1 MTKKPREISSLK
13 IVKNKRD
20 VKDLISHCI
29 KTGYACVDF
38 ETNGHHP
45 SSILFKPTILGVS
58 FQPGSAWIIPLDHF
72 ESPLKKEIK
81 WESLFNLFCKGVI
94 ENPEIT
100 KVAHNFMFEYMIF
113 LRYGY
118 SVSGR
123 MLDTMLGKY
132 LLDENTPNALESLIE
147 RFLPQM
153 LSLKTSTKFDNLPWD
168 RKPFDQLSKYCGGD
182 CDSTL
187 RLLLFLEP
195 RLIKAGL
202 YNLFRN
208 MMGMAIRVL
217 SEAELEGVNINTPYL
232 EDLVTKYD
240 IMIDECYKRLRNNKY
255 LVKYE
260 AVRLAETKNNL
271 ISQTKAEIKKL
282 EDSNPNSVQLRNKRV
297 KLKEYV
303 ANIFSTKKDKELLQP
318 FNFNS
323 PKQII
328 DLFFQS
334 PHGFKFKVVKY
345 TTKKDERRIKH
356 ETDNP
361 STDEE
366 VLQTLKHKDKTGFI
380 ESLLRYRELTKL
392 QSTYI
397 RGMLEKVDDNNK
409 IHGRFLL
416 HGTVTGRLS
425 SRNPNLQNIPRDTTS
440 KDIKKMFVAPEGMLI
455 LQLDY
460 SQAELRVMA
469 AAAGEKTMISWF
481 KEGKDVHLAT
491 ACNKMGWNYDERK
504 KILDKE
510 DKSDPKFEETKVE
523 RKKAKTI
530 NFGIIYGQGAP
541 ALAEGLSEPEKGKF
555 VTKEAAEKFLK
566 DWFRTFKM
574 MKGYIDKQHQLVR
587 ANGEVKSVF
596 GRKRRLDGIYS
607 PIFGIRAKAERDT
620 INAPIQGAASDYAL
634 FSSILIWEKVKDG
647 VIPFAKQVM
656 TVHDSLIFYVYPKD
670 VHRLVKEMGK
680 ICRNPQTKKYFGFQI
695 DDVVM
700 QVDFEIG
707 KDWANLN
714 KYNPETDYRKI

>member
-1 MTKKPREISSLK
+1 MTKKQKEISYLRVIKHPREI
-13 IVKNKRD
+13 D
-20 VKDLISHCI
+20 ELIAHC
-29 KTGYACVDF
+29 KTTGYASIDF
-38 ETNGHHP
+38 ETNGQHP
-45 SSILFKPTILGVS
+45 SSSLFKPTVLGVS
-58 FQPGSAWIIPLDHF
+58 FQPGSAWIIPLAHF
-72 ESPLKKEIK
+72 ESPFLKKNQWLE
-81 WESLFNLFCKGVI
+81 LFDKFCKGVI

-100 KVAHNFMFEYMIF
+100 KVAQNFMFEYMIF

-118 SVSGR
+118 RVAGR
-123 MLDTMLGKY
+123 MLDTMLAKY
-132 LLDENTPNALESLIE
+132 LLDENTPNSLESLIE

-153 LSLKTSTKFDNLPWD
+153 LALKTSAKFDSLPWD
-168 RKPFDQLSKYCGGD
+168 RKPFDLLSKYCGGD
-182 CDSTL
+182 CDSTI

-217 SEAELEGVNINTPYL
+217 SEAELEGVNIDTPYL
-232 EDLVTKYD
+232 EGLVTKYD
-240 IMIDECYKRLRNNKY
+240 IMIDECYKKLRNNKK
-255 LVKYE
+255 LLKYE
-260 AVRLAETKNNL
+260 AVRLAQVRKAM
-271 ISQTKAEIKKL
+271 ISGVMADIKKL
-282 EDSNPNSVQLRNKRV
+282 EKDNPNSVQLKNKRA
-297 KLKEYV
+297 KLKEYL
-303 ANIFSTKKDKELLQP
+303 ANQFVTKKDKELLEP
-318 FNFNS
+318 FNFAS
-323 PKQII
+323 PKQVI
-328 DLFFQS
+328 DLFFNH
-334 PHGFKFKVVKY
+334 PDGFKFKVVKY
-345 TTKKDERRIKH
+345 TTRKDERRIKQQ
-356 ETDNP
+356 TDNP

-366 VLQTLKHKDKTGFI
+366 VLQTLKHKDKSGFI
-380 ESLLRYRELTKL
+380 DNLLRYRELTKL

-397 RGMLEKVDDNNK
+397 RGMLEKVDDKNK

-425 SRNPNLQNIPRDTTS
+425 SRNPNLQNIPRDTTA
-440 KDIKKMFVAPEGMLI
+440 KDIKKMFIAPKGMLI

-469 AAAGEKTMISWF
+469 AAAGEKTMIKWF
-481 KEGKDVHLAT
+481 KDGKDVHLAT
-491 ACNKMGWNYDERK
+491 ACNKRGWDYNERK

-510 DKSDPKFEETKVE
+510 DKSDPLFEETKVE

-541 ALAEGLSEPEKGKF
+541 ALAEGLSEPEKNKF
-555 VTKEAAEKFLK
+555 VSKEEAQKFLN
-566 DWFRTFKM
+566 DWFKTFKM
-574 MKGYIDKQHQLVR
+574 MKGYIDKQHRLVR

-647 VIPFAKQVM
+647 LIPFAKQVM

-670 VHRLVKEMGK
+670 VHVLVKEMSK
-680 ICRNPQTKKYFGFQI
+680 ICQNPQTKKYFGFQI

-700 QVDFEIG
+700 KVDFEIG
-707 KDWANLN
+707 KDWANLS
-714 KYNPETDYRKI
+714 KYNPKTNYTKL